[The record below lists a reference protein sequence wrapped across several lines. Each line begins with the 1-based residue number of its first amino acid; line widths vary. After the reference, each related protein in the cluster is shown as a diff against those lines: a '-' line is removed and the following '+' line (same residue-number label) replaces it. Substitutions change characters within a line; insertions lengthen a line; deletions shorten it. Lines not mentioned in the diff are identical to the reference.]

1 MTGLLVADRA
11 LIGGDSLFAD
21 SVARPDLES
30 GDLGVVMAVK
40 ALGRDPDEWS
50 RVLLSVAGAVEHRS
64 HFHGGVHDTTR
75 HCTPPT
81 CATSWWHW
89 P

>member
-1 MTGLLVADRA
+1 MYCA
-11 LIGGDSLFAD
+11 
-21 SVARPDLES
+21 
-30 GDLGVVMAVK
+30 VMAVYAVGSW
-40 ALGRDPDEWS
+40 ALLWLT
-50 RVLLSVAGAVEHRS
+50 VLLSVAGAVEQVS
-64 HFHGGVHDTTR
+64 HFHGGVQDTTR